1 MQVIQCLIANKS
13 LTPGQFFS
21 VNNTSQSDYTLE
33 CPGEL
38 LKSQCLHST
47 FSAYT
52 ECLWVGPKHQYFLKL
67 LCDHSVG
74 GRDEI
79 QSQQVGR
86 VVPQGSWKHLVSLVR
101 QSFRWW
107 QRESERPKVENVGGA
122 ETNAWL
128 HAKPQ
133 IQYLSVCDGGGHR
146 KKQSPL
152 LPSEPGRT
160 WALKS
165 ALS

>member
-1 MQVIQCLIANKS
+1 MVL
-13 LTPGQFFS
+13 
-21 VNNTSQSDYTLE
+21 
-33 CPGEL
+33 
-38 LKSQCLHST
+38 
-47 FSAYT
+47 
-52 ECLWVGPKHQYFLKL
+52 
-67 LCDHSVG
+67 
-74 GRDEI
+74 
-79 QSQQVGR
+79 
-86 VVPQGSWKHLVSLVR
+86 QGSWKHLVSLVR

-165 ALS
+165 ALSRRPSRQRLGGRFTDEGTEIWKGPLAGKQHNQLRPTH